1 MKIGL
6 LLACPLQQQ
15 TISSHLRSHGHQ
27 DFVLM
32 EQVGDL
38 PLGPWP
44 DMVLLVDWDLLS
56 PPERD
61 AVLKK
66 SSGSPCLALIV
77 IAPLLSGDDARHML
91 HASVADIVNSA
102 DELAAISSA
111 VQRQSIR
118 LAAQRQWLN
127 DQEKAA
133 QILHHLTPREQDI
146 LRALHGGSS
155 NKYAARLLGI
165 SPRTVEAHRANMLRR
180 TGMTC
185 IADLLK
191 IQTQMDQAR
200 AALARRTYD
209 GATLHEA
216 DVPPDSPIGNITP
229 PCTASAHASAMRWN

>member
-1 MKIGL
+1 MG
-6 LLACPLQQQ
+6 
-15 TISSHLRSHGHQ
+15 
-27 DFVLM
+27 
-32 EQVGDL
+32 QVGDL
-38 PLGPWP
+38 PLGPWS

-61 AVLKK
+61 AVLEK
-66 SSGSPCLALIV
+66 SASSPCLALIV

-102 DELAAISSA
+102 NELAAITSA
-111 VQRQSIR
+111 VERQSIR
-118 LAAQRQWLN
+118 LAARRQWLN

-180 TGMTC
+180 TGMAC

-200 AALARRTYD
+200 AALAHRSYD
-209 GATLHEA
+209 GTALHEA
-216 DVPPDSPIGNITP
+216 DIPPDSQIGPNITP
-229 PCTASAHASAMRWN
+229 PCAASTPTSPMRWN